1 MMKENW
7 IDQMRRKLEGHEVA
21 PPEGLWE
28 DICKEMGLTPERVR
42 KTAASKRW
50 YWAVAALLAL
60 AGFFAYY
67 HEDGLRGKNEEPRVK
82 NEELRIKS
90 YDYSQDENKPKK
102 GNYHSALPLGSAK
115 NSSLSS
121 KSPVLAA
128 ESRKDISA
136 DDQETEISQPPESA
150 SQPSEP
156 SQDANVPI
164 SEPRSPISADA
175 PAHSHSMATASGK
188 PVSGKQGKWSVGLN
202 ALGGL
207 LAATSVETYR
217 LDGTQKN
224 ESLGFSHYDGL
235 PNYIPTEYTWKHRLP
250 WRLGLNVQY
259 QLSNRLTLFSGI
271 SYTYLYSECD
281 ILLQKELHVEQKLHY
296 LGIPLGI
303 SWQLWS
309 SDHLRFYLS
318 GSGMLEKCISSE
330 YSGLPSQ
337 AVDGKKPWQWSVQAA
352 AGAEYLFTPLFGA
365 YLEPSLGYHFDDGTS
380 LQHYYKEHQLAP
392 SIEFGLRLHLKR

>member
-28 DICKEMGLTPERVR
+28 DICKEMGLTPEPVR

-50 YWAVAALLAL
+50 YRAAAALLAL

-67 HEDGLRGKNEEPRVK
+67 HEEGLRGKNEEARVKNEEVRVK

-90 YDYSQDENKPKK
+90 YDYLANTRLESN
-102 GNYHSALPLGSAK
+102 
-115 NSSLSS
+115 
-121 KSPVLAA
+121 VLAA
-128 ESRKDISA
+128 ESPKDTSA
-136 DDQETEISQPPESA
+136 DDQERGIRQPPESA

-156 SQDANVPI
+156 SQDANAPI

-259 QLSNRLTLFSGI
+259 QLSDRLTLFSGI